1 MMKNVVVIGANGAI
15 GSAFVSSY
23 VNDSNI
29 ENIFTLGRTEINHTS
44 NKIKHFI
51 ADITDES
58 AIKNFACA
66 IDETLDAVIICLLY
80 TSPSPRDRG

>member
-1 MMKNVVVIGANGAI
+1 MKNVVVIGANGAI

-23 VNDSNI
+23 INDSNI
-29 ENIFTLGRTEINHTS
+29 ENIFSLGRAEIKHSS

-58 AIKNFACA
+58 AVANFACSLA
-66 IDETLDAVIICLLY
+66 VSYTHLTLP
-80 TSPSPRDRG
+80 TN